1 MEDKEG
7 FACTQGADES
17 EIERLREKECEAFR
31 RFEEAGWMECGERL
45 QEWLDAGR
53 ALREAEGRR

>member
-7 FACTQGADES
+7 FACAQGADGS
-17 EIERLREKECEAFR
+17 EIARLRKAEREAFR
-31 RFEEAGWMECGERL
+31 AFEEAGWMECTMRL
-45 QEWLDAGR
+45 HEWLDAGR

>member
-7 FACTQGADES
+7 FACAQGTDES
-17 EIERLREKECEAFR
+17 EIERLRAAEREAFR
-31 RFEEAGWMECGERL
+31 RFEEAGWMECAMRL
-45 QEWLDAGR
+45 REWLDAGR

>member
-7 FACTQGADES
+7 FVRAQGANES
-17 EIERLREKECEAFR
+17 EIERLREKEREAFR
-31 RFEEAGWMECGERL
+31 AFEESGWMECAMRL
-45 QEWLDAGR
+45 HKWLDAGR

>member
-7 FACTQGADES
+7 FVRALSAGES
-17 EIERLREKECEAFR
+17 EIGRLREKEREAFR
-31 RFEEAGWMECGERL
+31 AFEEAGWMECTMRL
-45 QEWLDAGR
+45 HEWLDAGR

>member
-7 FACTQGADES
+7 FVRALSASES
-17 EIERLREKECEAFR
+17 EIERLREAEREAFR
-31 RFEEAGWMECGERL
+31 RFEEAGWMEAGRRL
-45 QEWLDAGR
+45 REWLDAGR

>member
-7 FACTQGADES
+7 FVRAQGADES
-17 EIERLREKECEAFR
+17 EIKRLRAAECEAFR
-31 RFEEAGWMECGERL
+31 RFEEAGWVECIMRL
-45 QEWLDAGR
+45 YEWLDAAR